1 MNQPTILDGKVTAE
15 AYRAQLKIQV
25 AELVSAGIQPCL
37 AVILV
42 GDNPGSVSYVRGK
55 ELDCIEI
62 GILDRF
68 QRFPAT
74 LAEAELLG
82 LVDSLNNDPTVH
94 GILVQLPLPSHIN
107 EQKVIERIDPAKD
120 VDGFHPIN
128 VGKMLLG
135 HDCYLPCTPHG
146 VIKLLEYWNI
156 ETAGKH
162 VVVCGRSNIV
172 GKPMA
177 ALLTRK
183 GRFADATVT
192 VCHSKTI
199 DLARYTR
206 DADILIAAMGQAAL
220 ITADMIKPG
229 AVVID
234 VGVNRIADA
243 SKKSGTRLVGDVDF
257 VGACTVAS
265 AITPVP
271 GGVGLMTRAMLLH
284 NTVQAARR
292 RLEAGI

>member
-1 MNQPTILDGKVTAE
+1 MNQPIILDGKLTAE
-15 AYRAQLKIQV
+15 AIRAQLKVEV
-25 AELVSAGIQPCL
+25 AELVAAGILPCL
-37 AVILV
+37 AAILV
-42 GDNPGSVSYVRGK
+42 GDDPGSVSYVRGK
-55 ELDCIEI
+55 ELDCIET

-74 LAEAELLG
+74 FGESELLEQ
-82 LVDSLNNDPTVH
+82 VDVLNADPTVH
-94 GILVQLPLPSHIN
+94 GILVQLPLPAHIN
-107 EQKVIERIDPAKD
+107 EQKIIERIDPTKD

-135 HDCYLPCTPHG
+135 LDCYLPCTPHG
-146 VIKLLEYWNI
+146 VIKMLEFWKI
-156 ETAGKH
+156 ETRGKH

-177 ALLTRK
+177 VLLARK

-192 VCHSKTI
+192 ICHSKTV

-206 DADILIAAMGQAAL
+206 DADILVAAMGQAGF
-220 ITADMIKPG
+220 IKADMIKPG

-234 VGVNRIADA
+234 VGVNRIAD
-243 SKKSGTRLVGDVDF
+243 STRKSGTRLVGDVDYA
-257 VGACTVAS
+257 GACAVAG

-284 NTVQAARR
+284 NTVQSARR
-292 RLEAGI
+292 TLRDMH